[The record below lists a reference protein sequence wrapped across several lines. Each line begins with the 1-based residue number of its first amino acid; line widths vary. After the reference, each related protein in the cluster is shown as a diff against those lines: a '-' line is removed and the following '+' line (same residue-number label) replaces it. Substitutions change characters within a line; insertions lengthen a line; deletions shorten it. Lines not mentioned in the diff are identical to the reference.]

1 MRGKTIMKKGV
12 NESLK
17 SEAVNI
23 IECEIRKELD
33 KPHKTIDREQLIAPY
48 LKTLEHIFRHMEHRI
63 ECVHN
68 GFYEGYIFIAWLENN
83 KLFMHIIRL

>member
-1 MRGKTIMKKGV
+1 MKKGV
-12 NESLK
+12 KESLK

-33 KPHKTIDREQLIAPY
+33 KPHKAVDRELFIAPY
-48 LKTLEHIFRHMEHRI
+48 LKTLNHMFRHMEHHI
-63 ECVHN
+63 EYVHN

-83 KLFMHIIRL
+83 KLFTHIIRL